1 MIFLFDLNS
10 DLYTEC
16 NLNNIM
22 AGEALIKSIRKRMK
36 ILMVLVLILAA
47 FVYFDAIEDIMIGE
61 YEEFMNSWIVIV
73 VMTIVISL
81 NILISMNL
89 KRWADFY
96 EKKRS

>member
-1 MIFLFDLNS
+1 
-10 DLYTEC
+10 
-16 NLNNIM
+16 M